1 MNPDTGEFVPVEMVG
16 TTLVPI
22 EEATAPS
29 PIPKD
34 WPIFTIGEMFELK
47 DVPFE
52 LVRINDSTL
61 VLRPKIEGTSARK
74 ALTMLTK
81 EKA

>member
-1 MNPDTGEFVPVEMVG
+1 MNPDTGEFVPVEMVV

-22 EEATAPS
+22 EEATAPT
-29 PIPKD
+29 PIPKN
-34 WPIFTIGEMFELK
+34 WPIFTTGEEFELK

-61 VLRPKIEGTSARK
+61 VLRPKVKDMSARK
-74 ALTMLTK
+74 AVTMLTRGR
-81 EKA
+81 